1 VLGYDYPLLDVFL
14 TILMFFGLLL
24 VAAIIAW
31 CLFDNFRRR
40 DQTGWAKAGWTLL
53 ILILPLVGCLVY
65 AVARPPGDLGGPMVL
80 A

>member
-1 VLGYDYPLLDVFL
+1 MLAYDYPLLDIFW

-31 CLFDNFRRR
+31 CLLDNFRRR
-40 DQTGWAKAGWTLL
+40 DQGGLAKAAWTLL
-53 ILILPLVGCLVY
+53 ILVLPLLGSLIY
-65 AVARPPGDLGGPMVL
+65 AGARPSGDMGGPVAL